1 MPDGRKQA
9 LRVRKKE
16 LREAVRVGKAGD
28 QKHRTIGV
36 VEGAEGIK
44 QHLQHQK

>member
-1 MPDGRKQA
+1 MQ
-9 LRVRKKE
+9 RVE
-16 LREAVRVGKAGD
+16 LRKAVRVAKAGD